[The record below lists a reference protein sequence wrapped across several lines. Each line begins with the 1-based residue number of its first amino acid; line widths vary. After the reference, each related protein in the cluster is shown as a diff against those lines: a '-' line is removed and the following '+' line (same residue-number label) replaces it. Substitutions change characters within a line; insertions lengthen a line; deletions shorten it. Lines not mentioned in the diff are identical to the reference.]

1 MLLTECNLITFV
13 PSDLGEG
20 IEGGGAGSVPTIT
33 TFMALVAGVDHIGIL
48 GGEKKTAGRLFCLIE

>member
-13 PSDLGEG
+13 LGEG
-20 IEGGGAGSVPTIT
+20 IDGEGAGSVPTIT
-33 TFMALVAGVDHIGIL
+33 TFMALVAGVDHVGML